1 MFCRVMIIVPS
12 RSYALVLHTTT
23 RCPVTERNTIFVV
36 TAAQMNDVTSW
47 VDDGMIG
54 RDHIKFG
61 NFAAETYSC
70 GGLPTSGTFIGGGYC
85 NLLNDLH
92 YPGPFADT
100 NGHFWEPH
108 MKVAP

>member
-1 MFCRVMIIVPS
+1 
-12 RSYALVLHTTT
+12 
-23 RCPVTERNTIFVV
+23 
-36 TAAQMNDVTSW
+36 MNDVTSW

-61 NFAAETYSC
+61 NFAADTYTC
-70 GGLPTSGTFIGGGYC
+70 GGLPTSSPYVGGGGYC
-85 NLLNDLH
+85 KLKGLY